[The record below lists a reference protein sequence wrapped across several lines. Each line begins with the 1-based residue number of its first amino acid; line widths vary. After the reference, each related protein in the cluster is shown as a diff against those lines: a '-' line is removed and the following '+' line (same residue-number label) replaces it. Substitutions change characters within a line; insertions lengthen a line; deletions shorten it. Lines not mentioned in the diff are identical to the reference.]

1 MRFEIGNLQLFGLDL
16 SALFQRWLRGLSDI
30 IPAGLGAA
38 FLRPAPR
45 VEARVTGQQLDIV
58 QVNASG
64 RRTAVACLDKDTLN
78 VALDGSLRADVIRH
92 VKLPRILHAQLLM
105 PESQVMRRTLTLPY
119 PARHNLRDVVA
130 FQANRLTPF
139 GVNQLFYDV
148 QLLQE
153 NHELGTIEVEF
164 IAILKTVAQP
174 WIDHLE
180 RLTGCTVA
188 GLGVHNAGGN
198 ARPCNLFGKSR
209 VSGQWWRRL
218 NHNGVLLI
226 VLMAAL
232 LAGAI
237 TPVYKARVLVLE
249 RKQEIAR
256 LDEQVVGLL
265 DVRNRLDDELLP
277 LNDFIKYRAQHAMP
291 SQVISELS
299 RVVSHNI
306 FLTNLTLQDDTA
318 TISGTGTSVVD
329 LIEQINSSPF
339 FFGAKFTS
347 SLNRNVRTE
356 QDQFTAMFSLRNLG
370 DDT

>member
-16 SALFQRWLRGLSDI
+16 SALFRRWLRGIQDI
-30 IPAGLGAA
+30 IPAELSAA

-45 VEARVTGQQLDIV
+45 VEARVTEQQLDII
-58 QVNASG
+58 QINASG
-64 RRTAVACLDKDTLN
+64 QRRAVASLDKDSLD
-78 VALDGSLRADVIRH
+78 VALDRSLRADVIRN
-92 VKLPRILHAQLLM
+92 VKSPRMLQVQLLM
-105 PESQVMRRTLTLPY
+105 PESQIMRRTLTLPSA
-119 PARHNLRDVVA
+119 ARHNLRDVVA

-153 NHELGTIEVEF
+153 NYELGTIEVEF
-164 IAILKTVAQP
+164 IAVLKTVAQP

-188 GLGVHNAGGN
+188 SIGVHNEGGV
-198 ARPCNLFGKSR
+198 APSCNLFGKSR

-218 NHNGVLLI
+218 NHNSVLLI
-226 VLMAAL
+226 VLMVAL
-232 LAGAI
+232 LGVAI
-237 TPVYKARVLVLE
+237 TPVYKARTLVLE

-256 LDEQVVGLL
+256 LDAQVVGLL

-277 LNDFIKYRAQHAMP
+277 LNDFIKYRDQYALP

-299 RVVSHNI
+299 RVVPHNI
-306 FLTNLTLQDDTA
+306 FLTNLTLQDGTV
-318 TISGTGTSVVD
+318 TISGTGTGVVE
-329 LIEQINSSPF
+329 LIEYINSSPLF
-339 FFGAKFTS
+339 LGAKFTS
-347 SLNRNVRTE
+347 SLNRNVRTG
-356 QDQFTAMFSLRNLG
+356 QDQFTAMFSLENLG